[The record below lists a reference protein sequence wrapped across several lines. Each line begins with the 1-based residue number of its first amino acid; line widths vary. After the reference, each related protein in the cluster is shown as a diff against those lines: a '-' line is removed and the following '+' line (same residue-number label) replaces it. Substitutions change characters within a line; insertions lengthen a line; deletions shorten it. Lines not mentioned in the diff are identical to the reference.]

1 MLLTVI
7 TPAYNEAE
15 NLPALY
21 QRLAAVFAA
30 QGTAWEWIVVDDHS
44 RDETAAVVDR
54 LAAAD
59 SRVRGVRLARNHG
72 SHAAILYGLDRAHG
86 DAAVVLA
93 GDLQDPPETVPDL
106 LARWRDGAQ
115 VVWAVRRTRP
125 GESARTVGFARLY
138 YWIMRRIV
146 GLTQMPATGADFFL
160 IDRRVIEALMQF
172 GERHVSLFALLSWV
186 GFRQD
191 TIDYDKQ
198 PRAAGQSGWSLR
210 KKIDLVSDSVTAF
223 SDAPLRAGAA
233 AGALLLAIAAVLLLL
248 AFTGRGAGSLSPGWL
263 LLAASIFAVGGLNLL
278 MLGVI
283 GEYLWRALDET
294 RRRPRWIVER
304 PLGREAA
311 TTVPAVPSKSG
322 QTAVE

>member
-21 QRLAAVFAA
+21 QRLAAVFST
-30 QGTAWEWIVVDDHS
+30 QGIAWEWIVVDDHS
-44 RDETAAVVDR
+44 RDDTAGVIDR
-54 LAAAD
+54 LAARD
-59 SRVRGVRLARNHG
+59 PRVRGVRLARNHG
-72 SHAAILYGLDRAHG
+72 SHAAIFYGLDRAHG

-93 GDLQDPPETVPDL
+93 GDLQDPPETVPEL
-106 LARWRDGAQ
+106 LTRWRNGAQ
-115 VVWAVRRTRP
+115 VVWAVRRSRP
-125 GESARTVGFARLY
+125 GESAQTVGFARFY
-138 YWIMRRIV
+138 YWIMRRVV

-160 IDRRVIEALMQF
+160 IDRRVIDALIEFREQ
-172 GERHVSLFALLSWV
+172 HVSLFALLSWV
-186 GFRQD
+186 GFRQE

-198 PRAAGQSGWSLR
+198 PRAAGQSGWSVR
-210 KKIDLVSDSVTAF
+210 KKINLVSDSVTAF

-233 AGALLLAIAAVLLLL
+233 TGLLVLAIALVLLLVAL
-248 AFTGRGAGSLSPGWL
+248 IGQGVGPLSPGWL

-278 MLGVI
+278 MLGII

-304 PLGREAA
+304 PLGRDAA
-311 TTVPAVPSKSG
+311 APGASPSKSG